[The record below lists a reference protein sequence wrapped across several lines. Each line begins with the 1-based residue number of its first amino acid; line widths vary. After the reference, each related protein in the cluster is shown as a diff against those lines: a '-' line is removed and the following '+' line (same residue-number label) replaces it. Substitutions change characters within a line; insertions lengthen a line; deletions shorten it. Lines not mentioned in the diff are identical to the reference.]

1 MLPAIKAQ
9 GQKMEH
15 NIKNLVS
22 HFSEFSP
29 KFAKAQLNQL
39 VEKEIF
45 AALKDH
51 VVTARLVSGIKDI
64 GKNLK
69 LSKNLSVDL
78 PLVKID
84 NTAFSTIASNVFI
97 NALIGLGEKGGE
109 VKVVTRIK
117 PKSDKIVELIIFDSG
132 SGIPAN
138 VQTKL
143 FEPFN
148 GKKTLGLGLS
158 VVKKLLTEL
167 GGEISIKSVP
177 GKSTMVTMEFPI
189 IK

>member
-1 MLPAIKAQ
+1 MLFR
-9 GQKMEH
+9 
-15 NIKNLVS
+15 S
-22 HFSEFSP
+22 
-29 KFAKAQLNQL
+29 
-39 VEKEIF
+39 
-45 AALKDH
+45 
-51 VVTARLVSGIKDI
+51 
-64 GKNLK
+64 
-69 LSKNLSVDL
+69 
-78 PLVKID
+78 
-84 NTAFSTIASNVFI
+84 IASNVFI

-158 VVKKLLTEL
+158 VVKKLLKEL